1 MDIFSRLQNYKITQN
16 YKNNIM
22 HDFLLA
28 KEIIDQLL
36 EIIEAKDLETVKAVN
51 LEVGA
56 VPLAHDGFDEHEE
69 DISLE
74 NLRFGLETASKDT
87 LLEDVEFNITETDG
101 DDWKIT
107 GIEVE

>member
-1 MDIFSRLQNYKITQN
+1 
-16 YKNNIM
+16 M

-28 KEIIDQLL
+28 KEIVDKLL
-36 EIIEAKDLETVKAVN
+36 DIAEEKNLESVRSVN

-69 DISLE
+69 DVSLE

-87 LLEDVEFNITETDG
+87 VLEDAEFNITESDG

>member
-1 MDIFSRLQNYKITQN
+1 
-16 YKNNIM
+16 M

-28 KEIIDQLL
+28 KEIIEQLL
-36 EIIEAKDLETVKAVN
+36 DIVETKKLGNIRIVN
-51 LEVGA
+51 LEIGA
-56 VPLAHDGFDEHEE
+56 VPLAHDDFEEHEE

-87 LLEDVEFNITETDG
+87 VLEDVEFNITEGDG
-101 DDWKIT
+101 DDWKIM

>member
-1 MDIFSRLQNYKITQN
+1 
-16 YKNNIM
+16 M

-28 KEIIDQLL
+28 KEITDKLL
-36 EIIEAKDLETVKAVN
+36 EIIEAKKLENITAVN

-56 VPLAHDGFDEHEE
+56 VSLAHDGFEEHEE

-87 LLEDVEFNITETDG
+87 LLEDAEFNISEVDG

>member
-1 MDIFSRLQNYKITQN
+1 
-16 YKNNIM
+16 M

-28 KEIIDQLL
+28 KEIVDQLL
-36 EIIEAKDLETVKAVN
+36 EIAEEKNLESVRSVN

-87 LLEDVEFNITETDG
+87 VLEDAEFNIYETDG
-101 DDWKIT
+101 DDWKIM

>member
-1 MDIFSRLQNYKITQN
+1 
-16 YKNNIM
+16 M

-28 KEIIDQLL
+28 KEIVEQLL
-36 EIIEAKDLETVKAVN
+36 EIIEIKNLENVKSVN
-51 LEVGA
+51 LEIGA
-56 VPLAHDGFDEHEE
+56 IPLMHDEFEEHEE

-87 LLEDVEFNITETDG
+87 VLEDAEFNITEG
-101 DDWKIT
+101 DSDNWKIT

>member
-1 MDIFSRLQNYKITQN
+1 
-16 YKNNIM
+16 M

-28 KEIIDQLL
+28 KEIVDQLL
-36 EIIEAKDLETVKAVN
+36 DIVEEKNLESVKSVN
-51 LEVGA
+51 LEIGE
-56 VPLAHDGFDEHEE
+56 VPLAHDGFEEHEE

-87 LLEDVEFNITETDG
+87 VLEDAEFNILEVDG